1 MSDMSDLPPDRPG
14 LVSPLIITSAVF
26 TASLTAGIIAM
37 MAEPGIGN
45 QVTQLFKDV
54 VAGGINSEPVA
65 GIFISIFVNNLVT
78 NLLIF
83 LGGATFG
90 ALSVFILATNGLV
103 IGIITELIRQKQ
115 GMMMLAAGLLPHGI
129 FEIPAFLIA
138 GALGFSLAGS
148 MWRELTN
155 SGDAAAD
162 AARLSRT
169 FLVTVLP
176 LLLVAAFVEAFI
188 TPYLIRLV
196 A

>member
-1 MSDMSDLPPDRPG
+1 MSDLPPDQPG
-14 LVSPLIITSAVF
+14 LVSPFIITSAIF
-26 TASLTAGIIAM
+26 IASLSAGIIAM
-37 MAEPGIGN
+37 MAEPGIGD
-45 QVTQLFKDV
+45 QVIGLFKDI
-54 VAGGINSEPVA
+54 VAGGINSEPAA
-65 GIFISIFVNNLVT
+65 GIFISIFVNNLVA

-90 ALSVFILATNGLV
+90 VLSVFILTTNGLV
-103 IGIITELIRQKQ
+103 IGIITEVVRQKQ
-115 GMMMLAAGLLPHGI
+115 GVAMLAAGILPHGI

-148 MWRELTN
+148 MWRELTS

-162 AARLSRT
+162 AARLFRT
-169 FLVTVLP
+169 FVVTVLP
-176 LLLVAAFVEAFI
+176 LLLIAAVVEAFI